1 MNKLQQ
7 LQAKIQELVTEIM
20 ELKFGCEVI
29 AYSTGMWMHRASR
42 YVYRV
47 VEEQSLSKEEKE
59 KNKEYCGFE
68 PWSKLKL
75 SCIGSHF
82 GSGHVREEKYPESI
96 EVYQSLFPHKKEHK
110 PTQLSDVYHNELEI
124 LGRPITLED
133 VLMAVENSENSRRFM
148 LETDGEIMYY
158 SGGEPRFFFEARWK
172 LGSPLQDQSEE
183 TIDFLHTLL
192 TKG

>member
-7 LQAKIQELVTEIM
+7 LEAKIQEAVPEIM

-133 VLMAVENSENSRRFM
+133 VLRAVEKELEDSEDFYVHYNGNMFVNPTNVKA
-148 LETDGEIMYY
+148 E
-158 SGGEPRFFFEARWK
+158 WK
-172 LGSPLQDQSEE
+172 LNTPLQDQSEE

-192 TKG
+192 TNKEEE